1 MDWANHRL
9 YLETVRIY
17 LIPTTYF
24 EGFNMRH
31 VNKIALTVMCL
42 LGQSAF
48 AAGNAD
54 AIFYGGDI
62 VTMNKAKPSAE
73 AVAIQG
79 GKIVKVGSLSQVK
92 TLQGKDT
99 KLINLNGQTLMPG
112 LVEPHVHI
120 IGTAFSEELW
130 ANLSNFN
137 MPHDTL
143 DSLVKKLSDISKG
156 VKDGEWVSAFG
167 VDPSRTDPFMSELT
181 ADILDKVSTTKPIF
195 VMNQSMHIAYVN
207 HKALELAGL
216 NSSSPDPKGGKL
228 LRDSKG
234 NLTGVIYEAPAFY
247 LFLDKMPV
255 PNQKMIEQAIEKVGQ
270 RLVRKGVTTSAEI
283 TVGAYL
289 GVDKEY
295 ALLSDMA
302 HSGKLPVRVRGYI
315 YSNAYP
321 ISNTKYKPGQGD
333 DVFKLIGVKIVA
345 DGSDQGLTGAMTK
358 PYNYPPGTANRGTL
372 NFSEQEL
379 YNLAKPRFDEGW
391 QISVHSNGDETIEQT
406 LNVFEK
412 LVKTPADAKTRL
424 RIEHFTVP
432 TQAQIKKAAKLGVV
446 PGFTVGHTDY
456 WGEAFHNHLLGPE
469 RANRIDPG
477 ASLIKNG
484 MRFAYHSDSPVSPIH
499 PLKYVSEGASRLWQ
513 VQPQKILNANEK
525 VSINDALKAI
535 TIDAAYQL
543 KMEDKIGSV
552 EEGKYAD
559 FAIVDKNPM
568 KTDAYKIRDIEV
580 NETWINGQ
588 QIFKKN

>member
-1 MDWANHRL
+1 
-9 YLETVRIY
+9 
-17 LIPTTYF
+17 
-24 EGFNMRH
+24 MRH
-31 VNKIALTVMCL
+31 FNRIALAAMCL
-42 LGQSAF
+42 VVQTAIAS
-48 AAGNAD
+48 GNAD
-54 AIFYGGDI
+54 TIFYGGDI

-73 AVAIQG
+73 AVAVQG

-92 TLQGKDT
+92 ALQGKDT
-99 KLINLNGQTLMPG
+99 KVINLNGQTLMPG

-120 IGTAFSEELW
+120 VGTAFSEEVW
-130 ANLSNFN
+130 TNLSNFTI
-137 MPHDTL
+137 PHDTL
-143 DSLVKKLSDISKG
+143 DSLVKKLTDIGKG
-156 VKDGEWVSAFG
+156 VKDGEWIAAFG
-167 VDPSRTDPFMSELT
+167 VDPSRTDPFMAELT

-207 HKALELAGL
+207 HKALELAGV
-216 NSSSPDPKGGKL
+216 NDSSPDPKGGKL
-228 LRDSKG
+228 LKDSKG
-234 NLTGVIYEAPAFY
+234 RLTGVVYEAPAFY
-247 LFLDKMPV
+247 LFLEKMSPPTQAV
-255 PNQKMIEQAIEKVGQ
+255 IEQAIAKVGQ
-270 RLVRKGVTTSAEI
+270 RLVSKGVTTSAEI

-295 ALLSDMA
+295 ALLNSMA

-321 ISNTKYKPGQGD
+321 ATNTKYTPGEGD

-358 PYNYPPGTANRGTL
+358 PYAYPAGTSNTGTL

-379 YNLAKPRFDEGW
+379 YNIAKPRFDEGW
-391 QISVHSNGDETIEQT
+391 QLSVHSNGDRSIEQT

-456 WGEAFHNHLLGPE
+456 WGEAFHDHLLGPE

-477 ASLIKNG
+477 ASLIANG

-499 PLKYVSEGASRLWQ
+499 PLKYASEGASRLWQ
-513 VQPQKILNANEK
+513 VPPQKVLNANEK
-525 VSINDALKAI
+525 VSISDALKAI

-543 KMEDKIGSV
+543 KMDDKIGSV
-552 EEGKYAD
+552 EKGKYAD

-580 NETWINGQ
+580 NETWVNGQ
-588 QIFKKN
+588 QVFKKN